1 MTRWFLFSMK
11 RFLSLSTANKRNF
24 VFFYLLFH
32 LRYMAP
38 LINSFVDVVVVAVA
52 SFSVVF
58 FISSD
63 VITASGGI
71 DCQHL
76 WNLGRSGIS
85 DTSETGRPSSA
96 YRFQVRKRSR
106 LPLHRVLPA
115 LLSFHT
121 PVAFDCDMALSSTW
135 FYLDLPGFTGFYWGL
150 LGFTGLYWVLLGFT
164 GLYWVLL
171 GDTGFLVGPTPEG
184 FRR

>member
-58 FISSD
+58 FYFVRRYHGIRWHRLPASLESWTLRHLRY
-63 VITASGGI
+63 VRNRKTVVSVPVPSPKKIT
-71 DCQHL
+71 
-76 WNLGRSGIS
+76 
-85 DTSETGRPSSA
+85 TSAPSS
-96 YRFQVRKRSR
+96 V
-106 LPLHRVLPA
+106 
-115 LLSFHT
+115 T
-121 PVAFDCDMALSSTW
+121 
-135 FYLDLPGFTGFYWGL
+135 GFSTGFYWVSTHRSRL
-150 LGFTGLYWVLLGFT
+150 IATW
-164 GLYWVLL
+164 
-171 GDTGFLVGPTPEG
+171 P
-184 FRR
+184 